1 MVGARAEHKTWQRAG
16 ALALN
21 MRKLYMCTNSCVVG
35 VSEALRASPASGAAT
50 GDARKQRSAGTPRA
64 ARPCPAAPALRP
76 HLGVDDCEDFE
87 SCELSAP
94 RHKSLGR
101 QNMGALVYRLLSHLV
116 DLLFVPSCFVD
127 MTSRAEHKHV
137 ELGLKQNLHLLSIK
151 VKTYSRPSY

>member
-21 MRKLYMCTNSCVVG
+21 MCTNSCVVG

-64 ARPCPAAPALRP
+64 ARPCPAAPALRT
-76 HLGVDDCEDFE
+76 HLDDCEDFE

-137 ELGLKQNLHLLSIK
+137 ELGLMQNLHLLSTK